1 MVRQVSLCEVCIL
14 TAIVRNDFN
23 YVTRKHTAEFYPS
36 NIMPLWSKSYQG
48 LITDA
53 QLKEFIDQIMGIFSF
68 PGGVPTSL
76 SKTGQQWDFP
86 NAWVCMHMC
95 HL

>member
-1 MVRQVSLCEVCIL
+1 MSKAKSNSVLL
-14 TAIVRNDFN
+14 RNDYN
-23 YVTRKHTAEFYPS
+23 YVTKRHTAEFYPS

-53 QLKEFIDQIMGIFSF
+53 QLKEFIDQVLGIFSF

-76 SKTGQQWDFP
+76 SKTGQQWDYP
-86 NAWVCMHMC
+86 NAWVSMT
-95 HL
+95 LSTASSD

>member
-1 MVRQVSLCEVCIL
+1 MSKTKSHGFFL
-14 TAIVRNDFN
+14 RNDYN
-23 YVTRKHTAEFYPS
+23 YVTKRHTAEFYPS

-53 QLKEFIDQIMGIFSF
+53 QLKEFIDQVLGIFSF

-76 SKTGQQWDFP
+76 SKTGQQWDYP
-86 NAWVCMHMC
+86 NAWVSMT
-95 HL
+95 LSTASSD